1 MEENKKQFNWKTSI
15 IVLMAVLLAFSLYK
29 IATLSDEIDHLKSR
43 NTNLTGDI
51 QILREEINSIYDN
64 VDKLLKKQASLISG
78 VDFSIGNPSEDM
90 KTVELSLT
98 VVPKLISDDMQ
109 VSVTVDG
116 ITAPLERNGNEFKGM
131 IDVGLFVDY
140 NQWPLLS
147 IKTADG
153 TKTEY
158 LEDVDVSYMFSR
170 HLPSLYA
177 DMSGGSGKFSDG
189 TLSVDLGFT
198 VETKPASQ
206 NAPITFTSFT
216 LIEEVNGKEISR
228 QDITEEVRKSG
239 ESYNTQYVKNFKV
252 TYGDKLK
259 VYVIAE
265 DSLGYIHKTLAHYWL
280 EREDGSQA
288 ETMFGGEMIYD
299 KDGNLLYGDNSISSW
314 E

>member
-1 MEENKKQFNWKTSI
+1 MEENKKQFNWKTFI
-15 IVLMAVLLAFSLYK
+15 TVLMAVLLAFSLYK
-29 IATLSDEIDHLKSR
+29 IAVLSDEIDSLKTR
-43 NTNLTGDI
+43 NSNLTGDI
-51 QILREEINSIYDN
+51 QGLRDEINSIYDN
-64 VDKLLKKQASLISG
+64 VDKQLKKQASLISG

-98 VVPKLISDDMQ
+98 VVPKSISDDMQ
-109 VSVTVDG
+109 VSLTVDG
-116 ITAPLERNGNEFKGM
+116 NTALLERNGNGFTGT

-140 NQWPLLS
+140 NQWPLLT
-147 IKTADG
+147 IETADG
-153 TKTEY
+153 IKTEY

-177 DMSGGSGKFSDG
+177 DMSGGNGKLSDG
-189 TLSVDLGFT
+189 TLSVDLGFSI
-198 VETKPASQ
+198 ESKPAYG

-228 QDITEEVRKSG
+228 QDITDEVRKSG
-239 ESYNTQYVKNFKV
+239 ESYNTRYVKNFKV
-252 TYGDKLK
+252 TYGDELK

-288 ETMFGGEMIYD
+288 ETVFGGEMIYD
-299 KDGNLLYGDNSISSW
+299 KDGNLLYGDKALW
-314 E
+314 G

>member
-1 MEENKKQFNWKTSI
+1 MEENKKQFNWKTFI
-15 IVLMAVLLAFSLYK
+15 IVLMAVLLAFALYK

-43 NTNLTGDI
+43 NSNLTGDI
-51 QILREEINSIYDN
+51 QVLRDEINSIYDN
-64 VDKLLKKQASLISG
+64 VDKQLKKQASLISG

-109 VSVTVDG
+109 ISVTVDG
-116 ITAPLERNGNEFKGM
+116 VTAPLERNGNEFKGT

-158 LEDVDVSYMFSR
+158 LENVDVSYMFSR

-239 ESYNTQYVKNFKV
+239 ESYNSRYVKNFKV

-288 ETMFGGEMIYD
+288 ETVFGGEMIYD
-299 KDGNLLYGDNSISSW
+299 KDGNLLYGDKELW
-314 E
+314 G

>member
-1 MEENKKQFNWKTSI
+1 MEENKKQFNWKTFI

-29 IATLSDEIDHLKSR
+29 IALLSDEIDSLKSR
-43 NTNLTGDI
+43 NSNLTGDV
-51 QILREEINSIYDN
+51 QVLRDEINSIYDN
-64 VDKLLKKQASLISG
+64 VDKQLKKQASLISG

-116 ITAPLERNGNEFKGM
+116 VTAPLERNGNVFKGT

-198 VETKPASQ
+198 VETKPASP

-239 ESYNTQYVKNFKV
+239 ESYNTRYVKNFKV

-288 ETMFGGEMIYD
+288 ETVFGGEMIYD
-299 KDGNLLYGDNSISSW
+299 KDGNLLYGDKALW
-314 E
+314 G

>member
-1 MEENKKQFNWKTSI
+1 MEENKKQFNWKTFI

-29 IATLSDEIDHLKSR
+29 IALLSDEIDSLKSR
-43 NTNLTGDI
+43 NSNLTGDV
-51 QILREEINSIYDN
+51 QVLRDEINSIYDN
-64 VDKLLKKQASLISG
+64 VDKQLKKQASLISG

-98 VVPKLISDDMQ
+98 VVPKVISDDMQ
-109 VSVTVDG
+109 VSVTVEG
-116 ITAPLERNGNEFKGM
+116 VTAPLERNGSEFTGT

-239 ESYNTQYVKNFKV
+239 ESYNTRYVKNFKV

-288 ETMFGGEMIYD
+288 ETVFGGEMIYD
-299 KDGNLLYGDNSISSW
+299 KDGNLLYGDKALW
-314 E
+314 G

>member
-1 MEENKKQFNWKTSI
+1 MEENKKQFNWKTFI
-15 IVLMAVLLAFSLYK
+15 TVLMAVLLAFSLYK

-43 NTNLTGDI
+43 NSNLTGDI
-51 QILREEINSIYDN
+51 QVLREEINSIYDN
-64 VDKLLKKQASLISG
+64 VDKQLKKQASLISG
-78 VDFSIGNPSEDM
+78 VDFSIGNPSADM
-90 KTVELSLT
+90 KTVELSLM
-98 VVPKLISDDMQ
+98 VVPKSISDDMQ

-116 ITAPLERNGNEFKGM
+116 NTALLERNGNGFTGA

-147 IKTADG
+147 IKSAG
-153 TKTEY
+153 ETKTEY

-239 ESYNTQYVKNFKV
+239 ESYNTRYVKNFKV

-288 ETMFGGEMIYD
+288 ETVFGGEMIYD

>member
-1 MEENKKQFNWKTSI
+1 MEENKKQFNWKKFI

-43 NTNLTGDI
+43 NSNLTGDI

-64 VDKLLKKQASLISG
+64 VDKQLKKQASLISG
-78 VDFSIGNPSEDM
+78 VDFSIGDPSEDM
-90 KTVELSLT
+90 KTVEFSLT
-98 VVPKLISDDMQ
+98 VVPKSISDDMQ

-116 ITAPLERNGNEFKGM
+116 NTAMLERNGNEFTGA

-153 TKTEY
+153 IKTEY

-177 DMSGGSGKFSDG
+177 DMSGGSGKLSNG

-206 NAPITFTSFT
+206 NAPVTFTSFT

-239 ESYNTQYVKNFKV
+239 ESYNTRYVKNFKV

-288 ETMFGGEMIYD
+288 ETVFGGEMIYD
-299 KDGNLLYGDNSISSW
+299 KDGNLLYGDKSISSW

>member
-1 MEENKKQFNWKTSI
+1 MEENKKQFNWKTFI
-15 IVLMAVLLAFSLYK
+15 IVLMAVLLAFALYK

-43 NTNLTGDI
+43 DSNLTGDI
-51 QILREEINSIYDN
+51 QVLRDEINSIYDN
-64 VDKLLKKQASLISG
+64 VDKQLKKQASLISG
-78 VDFSIGNPSEDM
+78 VDFAIGNPSEDM

-98 VVPKLISDDMQ
+98 VVPKAISDDMQ

-116 ITAPLERNGNEFKGM
+116 VTAPLERNGSEFTGT

-147 IKTADG
+147 IKSAG
-153 TKTEY
+153 ETKTEY

-177 DMSGGSGKFSDG
+177 DMSGGGGKFTDG
-189 TLSVDLGFT
+189 SLSVDLGFSI
-198 VETKPASQ
+198 ESKPAYG

-228 QDITEEVRKSG
+228 QDITDEVRKSG
-239 ESYNTQYVKNFKV
+239 ESYNTRYVKNFKV
-252 TYGDKLK
+252 TYGDELK

-288 ETMFGGEMIYD
+288 ETVFGGEMIYD

>member
-1 MEENKKQFNWKTSI
+1 MEENKKQFNWKTFI

-43 NTNLTGDI
+43 NSNLTGDI

-64 VDKLLKKQASLISG
+64 VDKQLKKQASLISG

-98 VVPKLISDDMQ
+98 VVPKSISDDMQ
-109 VSVTVDG
+109 VSITVDG
-116 ITAPLERNGNEFKGM
+116 KTVPLARNSNGFTGA

-147 IKTADG
+147 ITSAG
-153 TKTEY
+153 ETKTEY
-158 LEDVDVSYMFSR
+158 LENVDVSYMFSR

-206 NAPITFTSFT
+206 NAPVTFTSFT
-216 LIEEVNGKEISR
+216 LIEEVNGKEINR
-228 QDITEEVRKSG
+228 QDITDEVRKSG
-239 ESYNTQYVKNFKV
+239 ESYNTRYVKNFKV
-252 TYGDKLK
+252 SYGDKLK

-280 EREDGSQA
+280 EREDGAQA
-288 ETMFGGEMIYD
+288 ETVFGGEMIYD

>member
-1 MEENKKQFNWKTSI
+1 MEENKKQFNWKTFI

-43 NTNLTGDI
+43 NSNLTGDI

-64 VDKLLKKQASLISG
+64 VDKQLKKQASLVSG
-78 VDFSIGNPSEDM
+78 VDFSIGNPSDDM

-98 VVPKLISDDMQ
+98 VVPKSISDDMQ
-109 VSVTVDG
+109 VSITVDG
-116 ITAPLERNGNEFKGM
+116 NTVPLVRNGNGFTGA

-147 IKTADG
+147 ITSAG
-153 TKTEY
+153 ETKTEY
-158 LEDVDVSYMFSR
+158 LEKVDVSYMFSR

-206 NAPITFTSFT
+206 NAPVTFTSFT
-216 LIEEVNGKEISR
+216 LIEEVNGKEINR
-228 QDITEEVRKSG
+228 QDITDEVRKSG
-239 ESYNTQYVKNFKV
+239 ESYNTRYVKNFKV
-252 TYGDKLK
+252 SYGDKLK

-280 EREDGSQA
+280 EREDGAQA
-288 ETMFGGEMIYD
+288 ETVFGGEMICD

>member
-1 MEENKKQFNWKTSI
+1 MEENKKQFNWKTFSI
-15 IVLMAVLLAFSLYK
+15 VFITVLLAFSLYK
-29 IATLSDEIDHLKSR
+29 IAALSDEIDQLKSR
-43 NTNLTGDI
+43 SSNLTGDI
-51 QILREEINSIYDN
+51 QILREELNSVYTN
-64 VDKLLKKQASLISG
+64 VDKQLKRQASLISG
-78 VDFSIGNPSEDM
+78 VDFSVGNPSEDM

-98 VVPKLISDDMQ
+98 VVPKVISDDMQ

-116 ITAPLERNGNEFKGM
+116 VTAPLEGNGNEFRGT
-131 IDVGLFVDY
+131 IPIGLFVDY
-140 NQWPLLS
+140 DQWPLLS

-177 DMSGGSGKFSDG
+177 DMSGGSGDFSDG

-198 VETKPASQ
+198 VETKLASQ
-206 NAPITFTSFT
+206 SAPITFTSFT
-216 LIEEVNGKEISR
+216 LIEEVNGEEINR
-228 QDITEEVRKSG
+228 QDITDEVRKSG
-239 ESYNTQYVKNFKV
+239 ESYNTRYVKNFKV

-280 EREDGSQA
+280 ESENGAQA
-288 ETMFGGEMIYD
+288 EAVFGGEMIYD
-299 KDGNLLYGDNSISSW
+299 KDGNLLYGDKSNPGW

>member
-1 MEENKKQFNWKTSI
+1 MEENQKQFNWKIFI
-15 IVLMAVLLAFSLYK
+15 IVLMAILLAFSLYK

-51 QILREEINSIYDN
+51 QALRDEINSIYDN
-64 VDKLLKKQASLISG
+64 VDKQLKKQASLISG

-90 KTVELSLT
+90 KTVKLSLT

-109 VSVTVDG
+109 LSITVDG
-116 ITAPLERNGNEFKGM
+116 ITAPLKRNGNEFKGT

-239 ESYNTQYVKNFKV
+239 ENYNTRYVKNFKV

>member
-1 MEENKKQFNWKTSI
+1 M
-15 IVLMAVLLAFSLYK
+15 LL
-29 IATLSDEIDHLKSR
+29 
-43 NTNLTGDI
+43 
-51 QILREEINSIYDN
+51 
-64 VDKLLKKQASLISG
+64 V
-78 VDFSIGNPSEDM
+78 
-90 KTVELSLT
+90 
-98 VVPKLISDDMQ
+98 
-109 VSVTVDG
+109 
-116 ITAPLERNGNEFKGM
+116 
-131 IDVGLFVDY
+131 
-140 NQWPLLS
+140 
-147 IKTADG
+147 
-153 TKTEY
+153 
-158 LEDVDVSYMFSR
+158 FSR

-239 ESYNTQYVKNFKV
+239 ESYNTRYVKNFKV

-288 ETMFGGEMIYD
+288 ETVFGGEMIYD
-299 KDGNLLYGDNSISSW
+299 KDGNLLYGDKALW
-314 E
+314 G

>member
-1 MEENKKQFNWKTSI
+1 MEGNKKQFNWKTFI

-29 IATLSDEIDHLKSR
+29 IATLSDEINHLKSR
-43 NTNLTGDI
+43 NSNLTGDI

-64 VDKLLKKQASLISG
+64 VDKQLKKQASLISG
-78 VDFSIGNPSEDM
+78 VDFSIGNPSDDM

-98 VVPKLISDDMQ
+98 VVPKSISDDMQ
-109 VSVTVDG
+109 VSITVDG
-116 ITAPLERNGNEFKGM
+116 NTVPLARNGNGFTGA

-147 IKTADG
+147 ITSAG
-153 TKTEY
+153 ETKTEY
-158 LEDVDVSYMFSR
+158 LENVDVSYLFSR

-216 LIEEVNGKEISR
+216 LIEEVNGKEINR
-228 QDITEEVRKSG
+228 QDITDEVRKSG

-252 TYGDKLK
+252 SYGDKLK

-280 EREDGSQA
+280 EREDGSQT
-288 ETMFGGEMIYD
+288 ETVFGGEMIYD
-299 KDGNLLYGDNSISSW
+299 KDGNLLYGDKSISSW

>member
-1 MEENKKQFNWKTSI
+1 MEENKKQFNWKTFI
-15 IVLMAVLLAFSLYK
+15 TVLMAVLLAFSLYK
-29 IATLSDEIDHLKSR
+29 IATLSNEIDHLKSR
-43 NTNLTGDI
+43 NSNLTGDI

-64 VDKLLKKQASLISG
+64 VDKQLKKQASLISG

-90 KTVELSLT
+90 KTIELSLT

-109 VSVTVDG
+109 ISVTVDG
-116 ITAPLERNGNEFKGM
+116 VTAPLERNGNEFKGT

-189 TLSVDLGFT
+189 NLSVDLGFT

-239 ESYNTQYVKNFKV
+239 ESYNTRYVKNFKV

-259 VYVIAE
+259 IYVIAE
-265 DSLGYIHKTLAHYWL
+265 DSLGYVHKTLVHYWL

-288 ETMFGGEMIYD
+288 ETVFGGEMIYD
-299 KDGNLLYGDNSISSW
+299 RDGNLLYGNKELW
-314 E
+314 G

>member
-1 MEENKKQFNWKTSI
+1 MEENKKQFNWKTFI
-15 IVLMAVLLAFSLYK
+15 IALMAILLAFSLYK

-43 NTNLTGDI
+43 NSNLTGDI
-51 QILREEINSIYDN
+51 QVLREEINSIYDN
-64 VDKLLKKQASLISG
+64 VDKQLKKQASLISG
-78 VDFSIGNPSEDM
+78 VDFSIGNPSADM
-90 KTVELSLT
+90 KTVELSLM
-98 VVPKLISDDMQ
+98 VVPKSISDDMQ

-116 ITAPLERNGNEFKGM
+116 NTALLERNGNGFTGT

-147 IKTADG
+147 IVSAG
-153 TKTEY
+153 ETKTEY
-158 LEDVDVSYMFSR
+158 LENVDISYMFSR

-206 NAPITFTSFT
+206 NAPVTFNSFT
-216 LIEEVNGKEISR
+216 LVEEVNGKEINR
-228 QDITEEVRKSG
+228 QDITDEVRKSG

-288 ETMFGGEMIYD
+288 ETVFGGEMIYD